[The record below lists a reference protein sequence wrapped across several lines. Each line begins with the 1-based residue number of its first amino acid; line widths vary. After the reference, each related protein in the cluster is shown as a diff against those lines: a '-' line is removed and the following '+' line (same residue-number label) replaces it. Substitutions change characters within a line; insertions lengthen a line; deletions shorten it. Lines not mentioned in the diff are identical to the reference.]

1 MPPRR
6 VARSTLPADAAP
18 AATGE
23 ILMHPPV
30 CVVGNDKGGV
40 GKDLVAE
47 GLYLAALRA
56 GLQPSLI
63 EVEVARRLGQLY
75 PAATYIA
82 AGATSPEELYRDPD
96 RAFAPLDE
104 MAIAC
109 RKPGQLGIVCLG
121 ANLTGALQMW
131 SRTNGQAAFGD
142 GAGICFAIVL
152 TMNRGALASGLA
164 NLYELGRLY
173 PAARRVA
180 VLNESVADFIQDD
193 RNLAKRLTQARGEG
207 TPIETVRIRRM
218 AAPAWGY
225 LQSMGP
231 LAEVA
236 QKRVADLVELGL
248 PEGPSVRSL
257 ALFERWLADD
267 LISSLAMLL
276 PAGAPAKVQ
285 AATA

>member
-1 MPPRR
+1 
-6 VARSTLPADAAP
+6 
-18 AATGE
+18 
-23 ILMHPPV
+23 MHPPV

-47 GLYLAALRA
+47 GLYLAALRPVSSPA
-56 GLQPSLI
+56 LSKSRSPDASVSSIRPPHTLPP
-63 EVEVARRLGQLY
+63 APPRRRNS
-75 PAATYIA
+75 T
-82 AGATSPEELYRDPD
+82 RDPD